1 MNAHQAAQR
10 GVASLHA
17 RAQLYAQIRAFFADR
32 GVLEIETPVLS
43 VAGNTDPQID
53 SLRCEFNGPLHAG
66 GRTRYLRTSPEYF
79 HKRLLAAGSG
89 PIYELGKVFRD
100 GEFGA
105 RHNPEFSMLEWYRP
119 GWDHHRLMDEVAEL
133 VNVLLQTA
141 GQGSWPVRRLTFA
154 ELFQRYAGVDPFAV
168 DMGQLHALLAG
179 LGVNAESLDR
189 DQCLDYL
196 RAAVIEPE
204 LPEAT
209 LTFVSEFPASQSALA
224 RIRPGDPP
232 VAERFEL
239 YLGRVE
245 LANGYF
251 ELTDAAEQ
259 RQRLL
264 CDQARRQSEQRHVP
278 PIDDALLAALEAGM
292 PDCAGVA
299 LGVDRLLM
307 ALGQHSD
314 IASVLSF
321 PFDQA

>member
-1 MNAHQAAQR
+1 MNAHQVAQR
-10 GVASLHA
+10 GVVSLQA
-17 RAQLYAQIRAFFADR
+17 RAKLYAQIRAFFAER
-32 GVLEIETPVLS
+32 GVLEVETPILS
-43 VAGNTDPQID
+43 VAGNTDPQVD
-53 SLRCEFNGPLHAG
+53 SLRCQFNGPAHAG

-79 HKRLLAAGSG
+79 HKRLLAAASG

-100 GEFGA
+100 GEFGT

-119 GWDHHRLMDEVAEL
+119 GWDHHRLMDEVGDL
-133 VNVLLQTA
+133 VAGLLAAA
-141 GQGSWPVRRLTFA
+141 GQGAWPQQRLTFA
-154 ELFQRYAGVDPFAV
+154 ELFQRYAGTDPFAASLSELRA
-168 DMGQLHALLAG
+168 QLAG
-179 LGVNAESLDR
+179 LGVSADDFDA

-204 LPEAT
+204 LPEKT
-209 LTFVSEFPASQSALA
+209 LSFVSDFPASQAALA
-224 RIRPGDPP
+224 KIRPAEPP

-245 LANGYF
+245 LANGYH

-264 CDQARRQSEQRHVP
+264 ADQSRRRGEQRHVP
-278 PIDDALLAALEAGM
+278 PMDEALLSALRSGI

-307 ALGQHSD
+307 ALGQHGD
-314 IASVLSF
+314 IASVVSF